1 MLDHLRRIRSEGE
14 KSVSML
20 SDLPIG
26 GLLLS
31 VPRSVGFGLRS
42 YVRSLRAERRR
53 YPDMP
58 TVFPTPGLV
67 SAAFLDELVVALLA
81 TGRLSPDPGDAS
93 RIREEIADA
102 VHKFRAETYLDD
114 PTLFH
119 PEPPELIDPVVRGRL
134 YGTIGYEQL
143 AFDSEYVPWAGVPGA
158 TRWQAAGA
166 NQRVWAY
173 VLRHPG
179 KPRPWLVNLH
189 GFGMGRPGDLAAFRS
204 QRLHRELGVNVIHPV
219 LPMHGPRKSA
229 RAQDTPF
236 ISFDYLGNVHGLGQA
251 VWDVRRC
258 LDWIRRQGD
267 TPIAVHGLSLGAYV
281 AALLAGLED
290 LDCVIVGVPSVDMAW
305 VMSHHAPEGIK
316 REVRAAGL
324 LGDEAETV
332 HRVVSPLAVTP
343 RVPLDRRFVY
353 AGLAD
358 RMATPQQAYRL
369 WKHWEEPSV
378 CWYRGSHIGAMWNRE
393 ARRFIEDALTSSGI
407 GRRNT
412 W

>member
-1 MLDHLRRIRSEGE
+1 MLDHLRRIRAEGAN
-14 KSVSML
+14 SAALL

-26 GLLLS
+26 ELLRG
-31 VPRSVGFGLRS
+31 VPRSVGLGVRSYLRS
-42 YVRSLRAERRR
+42 SRAEQRRH
-53 YPDMP
+53 PDLP
-58 TVFPTPGLV
+58 TGRPTPGLV
-67 SAAFLDELVVALLA
+67 TAAFLDEIVVALLA
-81 TGRLSPDPGDAS
+81 GGRLSPNPRDAA
-93 RIREEIADA
+93 RIRDEVREA
-102 VHKFRAETYLDD
+102 VQTLRTRTHLDD

-119 PEPPELIDPVVRGRL
+119 PAPPALVEPALRART

-143 AFDSEYVPWAGVPGA
+143 AFDSGYRPWAGLPGA
-158 TRWQAAGA
+158 TRRQAAGA

-179 KPRPWLVNLH
+179 EPRPWLVNLH
-189 GFGMGRPGDLAAFRS
+189 GFGMGRPADLVAFRGR
-204 QRLHRELGVNVIHPV
+204 RLHRELGVNILHPV
-219 LPMHGPRKSA
+219 LPMHGPRKGV

-258 LDWIRRQGD
+258 LDWIRRQGRA
-267 TPIAVHGLSLGAYV
+267 PIAVHGVSLGGYV
-281 AALLAGLED
+281 AALLAGLEE
-290 LDCVIVGVPSVDMAW
+290 LDCVIVGVPSVDLAW
-305 VMSHHAPEGIK
+305 VMAHHAPEDI
-316 REVRAAGL
+316 RRRVRAAGL
-324 LGDEAETV
+324 LGAEAELV
-332 HRVVSPLAVTP
+332 HRVVSPPAVTP
-343 RVPLDRRFVY
+343 RLPVERRFVY

-369 WKHWEEPSV
+369 WKHWAEPSV
-378 CWYRGSHIGAMWNRE
+378 CWYRGSHLGAMWNRQ